1 MMTTKLTES
10 QMIKNE
16 ITESM
21 TQRYG
26 RDYIR
31 KCRIYRLW
39 AWGEDADKDGWWMET
54 PEEKHIHI
62 VQY

>member
-31 KCRIYRLW
+31 KCRIYRL
-39 AWGEDADKDGWWMET
+39 
-54 PEEKHIHI
+54 
-62 VQY
+62 